1 MTDEQLQRWVEYI
14 SLRDFGRPFEH
25 RATFNRRL
33 RATGGRYFLKTHHIE
48 FPWAHYQAYGKE
60 EVEKI
65 IKHELCHY
73 HLHRQG
79 RGFRHRDPEF
89 QALLQKTGGS
99 RYCRPLTRTGRRP
112 EPIRYLLRCRQCE
125 AVYYRKRKVTHPD
138 MYAAGAGGSWN
149 RRESKHR
156 QNRKRILP
164 TQVLDNP
171 QYF

>member
-48 FPWAHYQAYGKE
+48 ISWAHYQAYGKE

-125 AVYYRKRKVTHPD
+125 AVYYRKRKVDTSR
-138 MYAAGAGGSWN
+138 YVCGRCRGKL
-149 RRESKHR
+149 E
-156 QNRKRILP
+156 QKRIETSSKP
-164 TQVLDNP
+164 
-171 QYF
+171 